1 MFGQIENTTILKYDQ
16 QVPRYT
22 SYPTAPHF
30 NSSVNDEVYVGWL
43 KALPNQ
49 ETISLYIHTPFCNQ
63 LCWYCGCYTKATN
76 RYAPVEDYAHIL
88 AREIRIIG
96 NLLRQKKCQVSHIH
110 FGGGSPT
117 ILLPDTFENLIKTI
131 RSEFEI
137 KKDAEIAIE
146 VDPRNV
152 NEEKVATYAKAGI
165 NRVSIGVQDF
175 NLEVQKAINREQSF
189 DVVYDCVK
197 LFRKF
202 HINNINLDLIYG
214 LPKQTLEMVKKNI
227 DFSMLLKP
235 SRIALF
241 AYAHVQWKKKHM
253 RLIDENDLPGGENKL
268 AMYQAAAKKLNEEGY
283 FSIGLDHFAKSDDS
297 MFEAFHEEK
306 LKRNFQGYSTDNANC
321 IIGFGAS
328 AISYLPS
335 GYAQNTLDFE
345 EYKKNIL
352 SEKLPVIK
360 GVEINKEDKIRK
372 KIIDELMC
380 YMEVDLKKICEEFSL
395 PKNSFN
401 QEIELLENLKSDG
414 LVRIKNNKIKI
425 NLAAPQISRVV
436 SSVFDKFFQPEAQRH
451 SKIA

>member
-1 MFGQIENTTILKYDQ
+1 
-16 QVPRYT
+16 
-22 SYPTAPHF
+22 
-30 NSSVNDEVYVGWL
+30 
-43 KALPNQ
+43 
-49 ETISLYIHTPFCNQ
+49 
-63 LCWYCGCYTKATN
+63 
-76 RYAPVEDYAHIL
+76 
-88 AREIRIIG
+88 
-96 NLLRQKKCQVSHIH
+96 
-110 FGGGSPT
+110 
-117 ILLPDTFENLIKTI
+117 LIKTI